1 MEDGD
6 AGQLYVTA
14 PDGATIAAEVIVP
27 ARPAVAT
34 LLLVPGLGY
43 GPWSWAPQRVE
54 FAAGYQL
61 VLLHNRGTGQS
72 DAPSGPYSIDT
83 LADDAAAVLRALG
96 SPPTHVVGTSM
107 GGYVSLQLAA
117 AHPDLVA
124 SVVVIASSPGGA
136 GAPLASQQPE
146 AAARDVAVIAGQLLA
161 SGRHLTLLAL
171 TDNLGPALDEH
182 PAWRRWTLPRG
193 IGPRSPRGHRTC

>member
-1 MEDGD
+1 MELGT
-6 AGQLYVTA
+6 TA
-14 PDGATIAAEVIVP
+14 SGVRCRLPVGA
-27 ARPAVAT
+27 
-34 LLLVPGLGY
+34 
-43 GPWSWAPQRVE
+43 APQPRYRAIRRTE
-54 FAAGYQL
+54 
-61 VLLHNRGTGQS
+61 RP
-72 DAPSGPYSIDT
+72 DSIDT

-107 GGYVSLQLAA
+107 RGYVSLQLAA

-124 SVVVIASSPGGA
+124 SVLVIASSPGGA

-171 TDNLGPALDEH
+171 TDNLCPTLDEH

-193 IGPRSPRGHRTC
+193 IGPRSPRGYRTC